1 MDTPTKL
8 VEEQQTAADAL
19 WGYRDGH
26 GKWTAG
32 LTQRV
37 TAIEAKQNLSIGLI
51 AAALAKL
58 LGPDVA
64 SLLVNAAKAS
74 GLH

>member
-1 MDTPTKL
+1 MEAPKKL
-8 VEEQQTAADAL
+8 VEEQQTASDAL

-58 LGPDVA
+58 IGPDMA
-64 SLLVNAAKAS
+64 ALLVNAAKAS